1 MIFRS
6 ALYPFSYPQNNI
18 YLAPKESRVSF
29 CMWEQAP
36 LPFFTVTR
44 KFIQALE
51 RKLQIVLVWLSG
63 KGSHRRSTWNC
74 QCLLNLCFLSHTPF
88 PGHINQFTLFML
100 PVRPANWK
108 GYFFYDFSFVLF
120 MLFWKNKQTVFVLY
134 KISYNILWLVQEPGY
149 LKAQN
154 IFSNLQSTF

>member
-18 YLAPKESRVSF
+18 YLAPKETWVSF

-36 LPFFTVTR
+36 LPFFTVTC
-44 KFIQALE
+44 KFIQALK

-63 KGSHRRSTWNC
+63 TGSYRRSTWDC
-74 QCLLNLCFLSHTPF
+74 QCLLNLCFLSHAPF
-88 PGHINQFTLFML
+88 PGHINQITLFML

-108 GYFFYDFSFVLF
+108 GHFFYDFSFVLF
-120 MLFWKNKQTVFVLY
+120 MLFKKTKKKTPKLY
-134 KISYNILWLVQEPGY
+134 LFSIKY
-149 LKAQN
+149 LT
-154 IFSNLQSTF
+154 TFYD

>member
-6 ALYPFSYPQNNI
+6 GLYPFSYPQNNI

-44 KFIQALE
+44 KFIQALK

-63 KGSHRRSTWNC
+63 QGSYRGSTWNC
-74 QCLLNLCFLSHTPF
+74 QCLLNLYFLSHAPF

-100 PVRPANWK
+100 PVRPDNWK
-108 GYFFYDFSFVLF
+108 GYFFLWFFFHFIYAFLLFVF
-120 MLFWKNKQTVFVLY
+120 
-134 KISYNILWLVQEPGY
+134 
-149 LKAQN
+149 
-154 IFSNLQSTF
+154 